1 MLKVLATPIVWVV
14 LLMVVGLPLARSGR
28 KRRARVGWWL
38 LLAGT
43 TVLVL
48 FSLDPVANLLTYSLE
63 SRYPSPP
70 PESLGTLDV
79 VAVLGSGV
87 YPSGYLRRYPELA
100 RESWPR
106 FYHGVR
112 YFRESGADVIAFC
125 GGVSRDDSEPEAE
138 VMSAMA
144 AYLGVPEE
152 SIVIEPESQNTM
164 ENAVGLAERLPPGE
178 GRRIGLV
185 TSATHMLRAKSVF
198 ETVFPRDE
206 VVPIP
211 VYSKY
216 NPADRIWKR
225 FIPGV
230 GHLDKSTM
238 ALHEWLGILW
248 YAVRY

>member
-1 MLKVLATPIVWVV
+1 MLKVLATPMIWVV
-14 LLMVVGLPLARSGR
+14 LLMVIGLPLARSAR
-28 KRRARVGWWL
+28 RRRARVGWWL

-43 TVLVL
+43 TILLL
-48 FSLDPVANLLTYSLE
+48 FSLGPVANLLTYSLE
-63 SRYPSPP
+63 CRYPSPP

-87 YPSGYLRRYPELA
+87 YPSGYLRQYPELA

-112 YFRESGADVIAFC
+112 YFRESDAGVIAFC

-138 VMSAMA
+138 VMGAMA
-144 AYLGVPEE
+144 VYLGVPEE
-152 SIVIEPESQNTM
+152 SIVVEPASQNTM
-164 ENAVGLAERLPPGE
+164 ENAVGLAERLPTGE

-185 TSATHMLRAKSVF
+185 TSATHMLRAKWVF

-206 VVPIP
+206 IVPLP

-216 NPADRIWKR
+216 NPADRIWTR
-225 FIPGV
+225 FIPRV